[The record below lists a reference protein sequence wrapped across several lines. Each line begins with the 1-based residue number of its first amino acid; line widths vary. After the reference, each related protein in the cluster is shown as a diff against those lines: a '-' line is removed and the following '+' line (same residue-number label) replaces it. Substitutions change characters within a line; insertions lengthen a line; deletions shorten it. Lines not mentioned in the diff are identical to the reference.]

1 MDKELPVSVWPEWRI
16 VEKIGEG
23 SFGKVYKAERCE
35 RGRNFYSAIKIITI
49 PSSQSELNSVRSETT
64 DEKSTRD
71 YFQNLVE
78 ECIQEV
84 STMEYFRGN
93 SHVVSVEDF
102 KVVEYLDEIGW
113 DIYIRMEYLTSF
125 IDYCIGKSLSEEEV
139 IQLGIDLCKTLQ
151 YCHKLNI
158 IHRDIKP
165 ENIFVSRFGDF
176 KLGDFGIARELER
189 SMSGLSKKGTFS
201 YMAPEMYRGE
211 QYDSRVD
218 IYSLGLVLYKLMNHN
233 RLPFLNLEK
242 QLITYRDKENA
253 LARRMSGET
262 PPKPADAGEDF
273 GEIILKACAYRPE
286 QRYQGPEDFRRD
298 LEMLQNGMYR
308 TGNALAAAPVE
319 AAKVSETAKADEAA
333 KASETA
339 RANEAAKASETPKGN
354 KAAKARAAAK
364 ADEVSEPRDMAKA
377 EEESR
382 LAAEREQ
389 MERIWGAGIFDRP
402 AGASAPQ
409 QQDGT
414 VIAKRQRYAPAQAKA
429 SSVQSQAASGQ
440 PQSQASFVQS
450 QTKDASGQSQ
460 MKTSSGQQKP
470 AVTQQKPAVR
480 QKSSTA
486 QPQKASA
493 RPASRFQESRMQEIK
508 VQELPPMRSG
518 STRHN
523 KKKKASIS
531 PWTVAVIVVAV
542 AACIITAVYIK
553 LLLEDPVDVE
563 SDSQVEAWD
572 NNNYTIDVGDTDS
585 LAEEIQDIKSK
596 ATTIVNDLNTYDQIG
611 VEGKKL
617 HYLKRVNDN
626 YEQLMKAL
634 VYPDVSDEGLYEEY
648 YYWNEELFFAY
659 IWSNDKNADLYYY
672 KDGELIR
679 WIDNQGIC
687 HDNATDNTEY
697 VKRGDKYWKKS
708 LKELEPDAMSIG

>member
-35 RGRNFYSAIKIITI
+35 RGRSFYSAIKIITI

-64 DEKSTRD
+64 DEKSTRE

-102 KVVEYLDEIGW
+102 KVVEYLDVIGW

-125 IDYCIGKSLSEEEV
+125 IDYCTGKSLSEEEV
-139 IQLGIDLCKTLQ
+139 VRLGIDLCKTLQ
-151 YCHKLNI
+151 YCRKLNI

-262 PPKPADAGEDF
+262 PPKPADAGTQF

-286 QRYQGPEDFRRD
+286 QRYQEPEDFRRD
-298 LEMLQNGMYR
+298 MERLQNGTYEQPE
-308 TGNALAAAPVE
+308 NSSE
-319 AAKVSETAKADEAA
+319 AVVLQET
-333 KASETA
+333 
-339 RANEAAKASETPKGN
+339 
-354 KAAKARAAAK
+354 
-364 ADEVSEPRDMAKA
+364 
-377 EEESR
+377 EEEKKNR
-382 LAAEREQ
+382 LERER
-389 MERIWGAGIFDRP
+389 MKRIWGNDVFDKM
-402 AGASAPQ
+402 ASSASA
-409 QQDGT
+409 
-414 VIAKRQRYAPAQAKA
+414 QAEE
-429 SSVQSQAASGQ
+429 AASQYEGTRQQNSDSKQQ
-440 PQSQASFVQS
+440 PELKYQLESEQQPNS
-450 QTKDASGQSQ
+450 KYHLE
-460 MKTSSGQQKP
+460 SGQQLVSKQQSIPTQQSSLEQTYGDNSVLTKTTVAKSASAKP
-470 AVTQQKPAVR
+470 ASVKSASGKSVSG
-480 QKSSTA
+480 KSSSGKSLSGKT
-486 QPQKASA
+486 PSGKS
-493 RPASRFQESRMQEIK
+493 ASRSQGSRMQEIK
-508 VQELPPMRSG
+508 VQELPPIRTTG
-518 STRHN
+518 TRH
-523 KKKKASIS
+523 KKKKQTSVS
-531 PWTVAVIVVAV
+531 PWTVAVIVVAI

-553 LLLEDPVDVE
+553 LLLDEPMETETQDVSE
-563 SDSQVEAWD
+563 FW
-572 NNNYTIDVGDTDS
+572 NNSTYRIDVGDS
-585 LAEEIQDIKSK
+585 NLLAEEIQNIKSK
-596 ATTIVNDLNTYDQIG
+596 ATAIVSELDTYDQIG
-611 VEGKKL
+611 QEGKKL

-634 VYPDVSDEGLYEEY
+634 VYPEVSDEGLFEEY
-648 YYWNEELFFAY
+648 YYWDEELFFAY
-659 IWSNDKNADLYYY
+659 IWGNDKEADLYYY
-672 KDGELIR
+672 KGGELIR
-679 WIDNQGIC
+679 WIDKQGIC
-687 HDNATDNTEY
+687 HDDETDNKEY
-697 VKRGDKYWKKS
+697 VERGNRYWEKS